1 MVAAVPSL
9 MLTYGSDTTLFG
21 FSSTSQQFF
30 MLGSG
35 ANANLEALG
44 GSETD
49 AQTIWPSGSITLL
62 WCRVKTAATGTMALM
77 VIIRSL

>member
-1 MVAAVPSL
+1 

-21 FSSTSQQFF
+21 FSSRSQQFF

-35 ANANLEALG
+35 ANLNLEALG

-49 AQTIWPSGSITLL
+49 YLAVGECCGVVSRQPLQVHQL
-62 WCRVKTAATGTMALM
+62 
-77 VIIRSL
+77 